1 MFKFAS
7 CYFRDKNLN
16 INSTNIY
23 TCFLTIKKTS
33 KSNRFNLLFFV
44 NNLANLTFEIRQ
56 DFWTFVNE
64 NQLFSFVL
72 KVVEYVGYQY
82 YLS

>member
-1 MFKFAS
+1 MLLNNKKQAS
-7 CYFRDKNLN
+7 QV
-16 INSTNIY
+16 
-23 TCFLTIKKTS
+23 
-33 KSNRFNLLFFV
+33 KSIQFV